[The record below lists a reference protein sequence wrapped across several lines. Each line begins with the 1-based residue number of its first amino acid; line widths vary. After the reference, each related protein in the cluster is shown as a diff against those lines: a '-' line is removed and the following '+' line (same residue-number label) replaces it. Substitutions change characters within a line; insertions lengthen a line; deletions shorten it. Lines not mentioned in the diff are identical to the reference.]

1 MFTKKYNFSLKTG
14 DLFENTDNSS
24 KAWRVQK
31 SWNPLNMFQM
41 LTQVAMT
48 KYCNDITS
56 ALELLVESIN
66 TAIQN
71 SLQFHLISETQN
83 RINGWLVADILETL

>member
-1 MFTKKYNFSLKTG
+1 
-14 DLFENTDNSS
+14 
-24 KAWRVQK
+24 
-31 SWNPLNMFQM
+31 MFQM

-83 RINGWLVADILETL
+83 RING